1 MAPARLSIPLLGVI
15 LEGKETY
22 SVNQVSQSS
31 QVCSRLVSILF
42 TSAVDLLGAQAAN
55 SSPQQ
60 QQPASTFVVKC
71 SIPPEQAVEFTHLNP
86 KFRRKPF
93 TEEEVAIYQSAGLDP

>member
-1 MAPARLSIPLLGVI
+1 MFKPMAPARLSTTLLGVVKKHI
-15 LEGKETY
+15 PSIKFR
-22 SVNQVSQSS
+22 SQ
-31 QVCSRLVSILF
+31 LKY
-42 TSAVDLLGAQAAN
+42 APGAQATNA
-55 SSPQQ
+55 SPQQ

-93 TEEEVAIYQSAGLDP
+93 TEEEVAIYQCWP